1 MSNIS
6 TLDGACLHD
15 NSEHFVV
22 TATSIIID
30 KKNCKAYDEVIQKRS
45 MNIDGKRRIKIM
57 HIKNMNYLT

>member
-1 MSNIS
+1 
-6 TLDGACLHD
+6 
-15 NSEHFVV
+15 V

-30 KKNCKAYDEVIQKRS
+30 KKIVRHMTEVIQKRS